1 MYNCLQEMEMG
12 RLHKITFSSEAYEGC
27 YDEIMES
34 IEDLLK
40 SDNAAEFNQQLKE
53 WAGVKG

>member
-1 MYNCLQEMEMG
+1 LG
-12 RLHKITFSSEAYEGC
+12 EAYEGF
-27 YDEIMES
+27 YNEIMES
-34 IEDLLK
+34 IEELLK

>member
-1 MYNCLQEMEMG
+1 MYNCLEEMETG
-12 RLHKITFSSEAYEGC
+12 RLHKITFSGEAYEAF
-27 YDEIMES
+27 YDEILES

-40 SDNAAEFNQQLKE
+40 SDNAAEFEQQLKE